1 MIAYLDLKVSGKL
14 KDKDFVTIDYIS
26 FETKDGKNYSM
37 SDVESEVGKFSEDN
51 NSAVFGYKWRGVQIL
66 AFEEDGTERW
76 LTDEE
81 IVSLLSNIKELT
93 DFQIYCSDNQT
104 EYWMGDPDIQPEID
118 DIHIYYVEN
127 NTEKEIHL
135 GGVK

>member
-1 MIAYLDLKVSGKL
+1 MIAYLDLRVSGEL
-14 KDKDFVTIDYIS
+14 KTKDFVTIDYVS
-26 FETKDGKNYSM
+26 FETKDGKSYSM
-37 SDVESEVGKFSEDN
+37 SDVESEVGKFSQDGH
-51 NSAVFGYKWRGVQIL
+51 SAVFGYKWRGVQIL

-81 IVSLLSNIKELT
+81 IVNLLTNIKELT

-104 EYWMGDPDIQPEID
+104 EYWMGDPEVKPEID